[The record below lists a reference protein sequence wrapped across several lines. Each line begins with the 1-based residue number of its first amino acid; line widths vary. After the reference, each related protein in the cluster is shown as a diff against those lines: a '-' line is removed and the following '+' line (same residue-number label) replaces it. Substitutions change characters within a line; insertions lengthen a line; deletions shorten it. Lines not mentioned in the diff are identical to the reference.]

1 MSKRV
6 IEGDYAIIKDDDLG
20 MMIVQI
26 TDVLDKDPG
35 YKNMRMY
42 QIDKPLLIRG
52 HYGYDIYD
60 EDILNYNSEII
71 NLIKKGDYVNGKEVK
86 KVVTDKE
93 SYLDLGDYKVLNKG
107 IKSVVC
113 KEALKYITYNVK
125 GE

>member
-20 MMIVQI
+20 MMIVKI
-26 TDVLDKDPG
+26 TDILDKDPG

-52 HYGYDIYD
+52 HYGCDIYD

-93 SYLDLGDYKVLNKG
+93 SYLDLGDYKVLNEG
-107 IKSVVC
+107 IESVVC